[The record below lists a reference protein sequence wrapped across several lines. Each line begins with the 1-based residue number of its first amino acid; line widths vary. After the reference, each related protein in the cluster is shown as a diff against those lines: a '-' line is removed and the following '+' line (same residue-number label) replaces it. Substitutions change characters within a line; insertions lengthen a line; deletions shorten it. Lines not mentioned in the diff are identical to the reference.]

1 MEYGFGKR
9 ANVKS
14 KKRPPLVP
22 LYPKNKAGMN
32 MNLLLRYR
40 DLKMRWKHKGHMLR
54 MHLKRKRRLRLS
66 WLPEPR
72 PTCSFIP
79 HDQMPHTKKFTE
91 MPTTFEHLDTRN
103 AFAIVKTSVDKQHK
117 VTRGDLVI
125 TRAIRRKQAGD
136 KVVFGTVLLVATA
149 DWTIIGKPTV
159 PYARVVG
166 TIEQQTVTKDH
177 ISFTYPHAS
186 RWSRFKRSRHY
197 VAIIHID
204 EIVVDPYSKPDI
216 IPPRPVRLLDLWAN
230 RWLDPDEMEGIKYK
244 KDNIT
249 PVVEDIYDGREPRP
263 NLYQTRGLTDCYRF
277 LPDPLMPKEALFA
290 EHYHMQS
297 TIQDVQPLLSCTVND
312 HATFDAGPRR
322 PRT

>member
-1 MEYGFGKR
+1 MSCVSLAGHSLRTYHRFLHRGAARRCYTTVSSYPLSRRSGGCTAHGFSAPLRVITIGRNVEYGFGKR

-216 IPPRPVRLLDLWAN
+216 IPPRPIIGSVGQSVVR
-230 RWLDPDEMEGIKYK
+230 
-244 KDNIT
+244 
-249 PVVEDIYDGREPRP
+249 
-263 NLYQTRGLTDCYRF
+263 
-277 LPDPLMPKEALFA
+277 
-290 EHYHMQS
+290 S
-297 TIQDVQPLLSCTVND
+297 
-312 HATFDAGPRR
+312 
-322 PRT
+322 